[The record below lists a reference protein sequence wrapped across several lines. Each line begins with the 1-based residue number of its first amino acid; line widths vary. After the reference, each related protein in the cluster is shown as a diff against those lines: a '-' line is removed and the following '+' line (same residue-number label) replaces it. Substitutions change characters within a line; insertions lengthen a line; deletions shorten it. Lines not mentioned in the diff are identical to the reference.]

1 MQAKGKSHVM
11 TRYLQAVPLAMIV
24 LVVTQLSYVVLS
36 DSGFEMHRRVIW
48 TTEAVAFLGITV
60 LALVALAQNSKL
72 APAWAAIAVGG
83 VLNVVQV
90 GMGLAMFGPLK
101 DAGEAMAPAY
111 EAVVAGAFF
120 LYFTGKW
127 LFGLAAIL
135 VGAAMLR
142 GTGLAKAAGMLA
154 ILSGLAAMAVNL
166 LGMATGMAWIF
177 PAGVT
182 GTAAT
187 LLLAIALAMTLRERP
202 EGQP

>member
-1 MQAKGKSHVM
+1 M

-36 DSGFEMHRRVIW
+36 NSGFEMHRMVIW

-60 LALVALAQNSKL
+60 LALVALAQKSRL

-120 LYFTGKW
+120 LYFAGKW

-142 GTGLAKAAGMLA
+142 GTGLAKAAGVLA

-177 PAGVT
+177 PAGAA

>member
-1 MQAKGKSHVM
+1 M

-36 DSGFEMHRRVIW
+36 NSGFEMHRMVIW

-60 LALVALAQNSKL
+60 LALVALAQNSRL

-90 GMGLAMFGPLK
+90 GMGLAMFGPLN

-120 LYFTGKW
+120 LYFAGKW

-142 GTGLAKAAGMLA
+142 GTGLAKAAGVLA
-154 ILSGLAAMAVNL
+154 ISSGLAAMAVNL

-177 PAGVT
+177 PAGAA

>member
-1 MQAKGKSHVM
+1 M

-36 DSGFEMHRRVIW
+36 NSGFEMHRMVIW

-60 LALVALAQNSKL
+60 LALVALAQNSRL

-120 LYFTGKW
+120 LYFAGKW

-135 VGAAMLR
+135 VGAVMLR
-142 GTGLAKAAGMLA
+142 GTGLAKAAGVLA

-177 PAGVT
+177 PAGAA

>member
-1 MQAKGKSHVM
+1 M

-36 DSGFEMHRRVIW
+36 NSGFEMHRRVIW

-60 LALVALAQNSKL
+60 LALVALAQHSKL

-111 EAVVAGAFF
+111 EAVVGGAFF
-120 LYFTGKW
+120 LYFAGKW

-154 ILSGLAAMAVNL
+154 IFSGLAAMAVNL
-166 LGMATGMAWIF
+166 LGMASGMAWIF
-177 PAGVT
+177 PAGAT

-187 LLLAIALAMTLRERP
+187 LLLAIALSMTLRERP
-202 EGQP
+202 EAQP

>member
-1 MQAKGKSHVM
+1 M
-11 TRYLQAVPLAMIV
+11 TRYLQAVPLATIV

-36 DSGFEMHRRVIW
+36 NSGFETHRRVIW

-72 APAWAAIAVGG
+72 APAWAAIAVSG

-142 GTGLAKAAGMLA
+142 RTALAKAAGMLA

-166 LGMATGMAWIF
+166 LGMASGMAWIF
-177 PAGVT
+177 PAGAT

-202 EGQP
+202 EAQP

>member
-1 MQAKGKSHVM
+1 M

-36 DSGFEMHRRVIW
+36 NSGFEMHRMVIW

-60 LALVALAQNSKL
+60 LALVALAQNSRL
-72 APAWAAIAVGG
+72 APAWAAIAVSG

-90 GMGLAMFGPLK
+90 GMGLAMFGPLN

-120 LYFTGKW
+120 LYFAGKW

-142 GTGLAKAAGMLA
+142 GTGLAKAAGVLA
-154 ILSGLAAMAVNL
+154 SLSGLAAMAVNL

-177 PAGVT
+177 PAGAA

>member
-1 MQAKGKSHVM
+1 M

-36 DSGFEMHRRVIW
+36 NSGFEMHRMVIW

-60 LALVALAQNSKL
+60 LALVALAQNSRL
-72 APAWAAIAVGG
+72 APAWAAIAVSG

-111 EAVVAGAFF
+111 EAVVSGAFF
-120 LYFTGKW
+120 LYFAGKW

-142 GTGLAKAAGMLA
+142 GTGLAKAAGVLA

-177 PAGVT
+177 PAGAA

>member
-1 MQAKGKSHVM
+1 M
-11 TRYLQAVPLAMIV
+11 TRYLQALPLAMIV

-36 DSGFEMHRRVIW
+36 NSGFEMHRRVIW

-60 LALVALAQNSKL
+60 LALVALAQKSKL
-72 APAWAAIAVGG
+72 APAWAAIAVSG

-142 GTGLAKAAGMLA
+142 GTGLAKAAGVLA
-154 ILSGLAAMAVNL
+154 ILSGLAAMAINL
-166 LGMATGMAWIF
+166 LGMATGIAWIF

-202 EGQP
+202 EGQL

>member
-1 MQAKGKSHVM
+1 M

-36 DSGFEMHRRVIW
+36 NSGFEMHRMVIW

-60 LALVALAQNSKL
+60 LALVALAQNSRL

-120 LYFTGKW
+120 LYFAGKW

-142 GTGLAKAAGMLA
+142 GTGLAKAAGVLA

-177 PAGVT
+177 PAGAA

>member
-1 MQAKGKSHVM
+1 M
-11 TRYLQAVPLAMIV
+11 TRYLHAVPLAMIV

-36 DSGFEMHRRVIW
+36 NSGFEMHRRVIW

-60 LALVALAQNSKL
+60 LALVALAPNSKL
-72 APAWAAIAVGG
+72 APAWAAIAASG

-111 EAVVAGAFF
+111 EAVVGGAFF
-120 LYFTGKW
+120 LYFAGKW

-166 LGMATGMAWIF
+166 VGMASGMAWIF
-177 PAGVT
+177 PAGAT

-202 EGQP
+202 EAQP

>member
-1 MQAKGKSHVM
+1 M

-36 DSGFEMHRRVIW
+36 NSGFEMHRMVIW

-60 LALVALAQNSKL
+60 LALVALAQKSRL
-72 APAWAAIAVGG
+72 APAWAAIAVSG

-120 LYFTGKW
+120 LYFAGKW

-142 GTGLAKAAGMLA
+142 GTGLAKAAGVLA

-177 PAGVT
+177 PAGAA

>member
-1 MQAKGKSHVM
+1 M

-36 DSGFEMHRRVIW
+36 NSGFEMHRRVIW

-60 LALVALAQNSKL
+60 LALAALAQHSKL
-72 APAWAAIAVGG
+72 APAWAAIAASG

-120 LYFTGKW
+120 LYFAGKW

-142 GTGLAKAAGMLA
+142 GTGLAKAAGILA
-154 ILSGLAAMAVNL
+154 ILAGLAAMAVNL

-177 PAGVT
+177 PAGAT

-202 EGQP
+202 EAQP

>member
-1 MQAKGKSHVM
+1 M

-36 DSGFEMHRRVIW
+36 NSGFEMHRRVIW

-60 LALVALAQNSKL
+60 LALVALAQNSRL
-72 APAWAAIAVGG
+72 APAWAAIAVSG

-120 LYFTGKW
+120 LYFAGKW

-142 GTGLAKAAGMLA
+142 GTGLAKAAGVLA

-187 LLLAIALAMTLRERP
+187 LLLAIALAMTLRGRP
-202 EGQP
+202 EGQL

>member
-1 MQAKGKSHVM
+1 M

-36 DSGFEMHRRVIW
+36 NSGFEMHRMVIW

-60 LALVALAQNSKL
+60 LALVALAQNSRL
-72 APAWAAIAVGG
+72 APAWAAIAIGG

-120 LYFTGKW
+120 LYFAGKW

-142 GTGLAKAAGMLA
+142 GTGLAKAAGVLA

-177 PAGVT
+177 PAGAA

>member
-1 MQAKGKSHVM
+1 M
-11 TRYLQAVPLAMIV
+11 TRYLHAVPLAMIV

-36 DSGFEMHRRVIW
+36 NSGFEMHRRVIW

-72 APAWAAIAVGG
+72 APAWAAMAVSG

-120 LYFTGKW
+120 LYFAGKW

-142 GTGLAKAAGMLA
+142 GTGLAKAAGVLA

-166 LGMATGMAWIF
+166 LGMASGMAWIF
-177 PAGVT
+177 PAGAT

-187 LLLAIALAMTLRERP
+187 LLLAIALAMTLRGRP
-202 EGQP
+202 EGQL

>member
-1 MQAKGKSHVM
+1 M
-11 TRYLQAVPLAMIV
+11 TRYLHAVPLAMIV

-60 LALVALAQNSKL
+60 LALVALAQHSKL
-72 APAWAAIAVGG
+72 APAWAAIAVSG

-101 DAGEAMAPAY
+101 DGGEAMAPAY
-111 EAVVAGAFF
+111 EAVVGGAFF

-166 LGMATGMAWIF
+166 LGMASGMAWIF
-177 PAGVT
+177 PAGAT

-202 EGQP
+202 EAQP

>member
-1 MQAKGKSHVM
+1 M
-11 TRYLQAVPLAMIV
+11 TRYLHAVPLAMIV

-36 DSGFEMHRRVIW
+36 NSGFEMHRGVIW
-48 TTEAVAFLGITV
+48 TTEAVAFLGVTV

-72 APAWAAIAVGG
+72 APAWAAIAVSG

-111 EAVVAGAFF
+111 EAVVGGAFF
-120 LYFTGKW
+120 LYFAGKW

-142 GTGLAKAAGMLA
+142 GTGLAKAAGVLA

-177 PAGVT
+177 PAGAT

-202 EGQP
+202 AAKP

>member
-1 MQAKGKSHVM
+1 M
-11 TRYLQAVPLAMIV
+11 TRNLQAVPLAMIV

-36 DSGFEMHRRVIW
+36 NSGFEMHRMVIW

-60 LALVALAQNSKL
+60 LALVALAQNSRL
-72 APAWAAIAVGG
+72 APAWAAIAIGG

-142 GTGLAKAAGMLA
+142 GTGLAKAAGVLA

-177 PAGVT
+177 PAGAA

>member
-1 MQAKGKSHVM
+1 M

-36 DSGFEMHRRVIW
+36 NSGFEMHRRVIW

-60 LALVALAQNSKL
+60 LALVALAQHSKL
-72 APAWAAIAVGG
+72 APAWAAIAVSG

-111 EAVVAGAFF
+111 EAVVGGAFF

-166 LGMATGMAWIF
+166 LGMASGMAWIF
-177 PAGVT
+177 PAGAT

-202 EGQP
+202 EGQL

>member
-1 MQAKGKSHVM
+1 M

-24 LVVTQLSYVVLS
+24 LVVTQLSYVALS
-36 DSGFEMHRRVIW
+36 NSGFEMHRMVIW

-60 LALVALAQNSKL
+60 LALVALAQNSRL
-72 APAWAAIAVGG
+72 APAWAAIAVSG

-120 LYFTGKW
+120 LYFAGKW

-142 GTGLAKAAGMLA
+142 GTGLAKAAGVLA

-177 PAGVT
+177 PAGAA

-187 LLLAIALAMTLRERP
+187 LLLAIALAMTLWERP

>member
-1 MQAKGKSHVM
+1 M

-72 APAWAAIAVGG
+72 APAWAAIAVSG

>member
-1 MQAKGKSHVM
+1 M

-36 DSGFEMHRRVIW
+36 NSGFEMHRMVIW

-60 LALVALAQNSKL
+60 LALVALAQNSRL
-72 APAWAAIAVGG
+72 APAWAAIAIGG

-142 GTGLAKAAGMLA
+142 GTGLAKAAGVLA

-177 PAGVT
+177 PAGAA

>member
-1 MQAKGKSHVM
+1 M